1 MCTFIFKFVH
11 GEGSSIGYCIVLYC
25 ITKNQSCFFCCFLA
39 VYSVFAV
46 FYVFCVLIVFS
57 VLTVFAELTVLAV
70 LTIHCEIYGSYLQKH
85 HQHPVLRAL
94 FFRQSHT
101 ARDREIK
108 KYCPIRLLGTS

>member
-1 MCTFIFKFVH
+1 MVKVVVL
-11 GEGSSIGYCIVLYC
+11 GIVLYC
-25 ITKNQSCFFCCFLA
+25 IALQIICIFLFVCLA
-39 VYSVFAV
+39 VYSVLAV
-46 FYVFCVLIVFS
+46 FYVFSVLIVFS

-108 KYCPIRLLGTS
+108 RKYCPIRLLGTS